1 MTTQEDIL
9 RPALEASVALP
20 NRAGLHARSAA
31 MVIKAAAGF
40 RSTITLSAAGRVASA
55 LSLTDLLRLGARQGD
70 VVCIRAT
77 GDDAEAALRAITSM
91 VERGF
96 DEE

>member
-1 MTTQEDIL
+1 MTAQEETL
-9 RPALEASVALP
+9 RPTLETDVILP

-31 MVIKAAAGF
+31 MLIKAAAGF
-40 RSTITLSAAGRVASA
+40 KSMITLSAAGRVASA

-70 VVCIRAT
+70 VVCIRVT
-77 GDDAEAALRAITSM
+77 GDDAEAAMGAIRSM

>member
-1 MTTQEDIL
+1 M
-9 RPALEASVALP
+9 
-20 NRAGLHARSAA
+20 HARSAA
-31 MVIKAAAGF
+31 LVIKTAAGF
-40 RSTITLSAAGRVASA
+40 QSTITLSADGRVASA

-70 VVCIRAT
+70 VVCIKVN
-77 GDDAEAALRAITSM
+77 GEDAETAMQVIKSM